1 MGLHA
6 RTSSAYGPTYTC
18 LRKDRAALDDAIDAA
33 VSRLPRG
40 IHQPSER
47 VAATA
52 PSRPALRVGTAAEG
66 ATIKEGS
73 FVIVDDALMQII
85 DGAPRKVEVRDGKG
99 TEGIPAKHARI
110 IRGLIPI
117 RDAVREVLRAQEANE
132 PWGPAQTRLRIAYDS
147 FLRNFG
153 PINLTTISETTDP
166 KTGEARETQ
175 RRPNL
180 QPFLDDPDVWLV
192 ASIEDYDVE
201 TGTATTRADLLRARA
216 ASAGDAD

>member
-1 MGLHA
+1 MVMGLHA

-18 LRKDRAALDDAIDAA
+18 LRKDRAALDVEIDAA

-47 VAATA
+47 SAASA

-85 DGAPRKVEVRDGKG
+85 DGAPRKIEVRGGKG

-110 IRGLIPI
+110 IRTLIPI
-117 RDAVREVLRAQEANE
+117 RDAIREVLRAQEANE
-132 PWGPAQTRLRIAYDS
+132 PWGTAQTRLRIAYNS

-153 PINLTTISETTDP
+153 ADQSHHHHRDDRSEDRRGARDP
-166 KTGEARETQ
+166 APAQSPALPRRSRRLAR
-175 RRPNL
+175 R
-180 QPFLDDPDVWLV
+180 LDRGL
-192 ASIEDYDVE
+192 
-201 TGTATTRADLLRARA
+201 
-216 ASAGDAD
+216 